1 MSIKNT
7 TELDDSIKNII
18 ATYEVQNDK
27 KSNIFN
33 EMIQNVLKN
42 EFNITKETQIEEK
55 IYDKIIEIFEETI
68 SSSNFDTTIIEK
80 GVDFS
85 TKIGKLTFI
94 LTTSHNQKNNI
105 KDNLTTINLG
115 ECETLLRN
123 YYNISNESEIFIK
136 KLDIVQEGMKIPK
149 IEYDIYSKLNGTN
162 LIKLNISIC

>member
-80 GVDFS
+80 GVVFQQ
-85 TKIGKLTFI
+85 KLGNWH
-94 LTTSHNQKNNI
+94 LH
-105 KDNLTTINLG
+105 
-115 ECETLLRN
+115 
-123 YYNISNESEIFIK
+123 
-136 KLDIVQEGMKIPK
+136 
-149 IEYDIYSKLNGTN
+149 
-162 LIKLNISIC
+162 